1 VTYCVRERIAPTR
14 WNRAAP
20 LDVEVTVMRVLW
32 AVLAVAAVGCSSAL
46 PNAVASPSVSRVIE
60 PTSTARTSASGT
72 DEVSWTELAARP
84 LQLPAVTAGAR
95 CPTSSTR
102 PIPGTAPGAGGG
114 PVYAVGTNPLPIDP
128 RGAKVLFTA
137 APEYKAPALI
147 RGRRLDGPEV
157 IRFTSNGSAVWEEL
171 RFRLTLASP
180 ASTRSSDGGTYRPM
194 YSSRLR
200 GAMRTR
206 STESA
211 SRRPSCSKRT
221 NSPVAG
227 PPVGLQAARA

>member
-1 VTYCVRERIAPTR
+1 MTYCVRERIAPTR

-171 RFRLTLASP
+171 RFPTNTGVTSEHSELGWRDLP
-180 ASTRSSDGGTYRPM
+180 SDVFVTTPGCYAYQVDG
-194 YSSRLR
+194 
-200 GAMRTR
+200 
-206 STESA
+206 
-211 SRRPSCSKRT
+211 
-221 NSPVAG
+221 
-227 PPVGLQAARA
+227 VGFTTTIVFEAN